1 MTRGSSSVGRALA
14 CQAKG
19 RGFESRLPLKNKG
32 KGEEF
37 MRKDWREKL
46 DRILNYN
53 EEETETTTEDSEK
66 PQRFHFKEPE
76 EALGRGIDIKN
87 FKADYC
93 IVKSAYGLIDSVFD
107 KFNVDKINTVIREV
121 NPVFEYYHKMYI
133 NAVDDEKL
141 CRKLSKLGYVIQFE
155 SNNFFVVRDNYFYH
169 INADGNSLSEDIT
182 IHAYIFV
189 NKVDDIQI
197 AIKALE
203 KIFSDIVETEFAI
216 YNIKWYFNTDRG
228 IKYTHYNER
237 IKETFYKE
245 AYPYLDIEN
254 LAREYIERD
263 EPIILFI
270 GPPGTGKTRL
280 IRYILREMN
289 IDRLNPK
296 ILKERKDLLYTADKY
311 VIESGEIF
319 TEFLLGDYAGVVLED
334 IDYHLRERKEGNES
348 MYKMLSVSNGL
359 ITTAARG
366 KKIFLSTNL
375 TTADNIDQALLRPGR
390 CYGLVDFRKLNRD
403 ESRQFL
409 KVIGSTIKLPAKEE
423 FSLAELYRL
432 VAGGNL
438 DSVYSRK
445 KVGFC

>member
-1 MTRGSSSVGRALA
+1 
-14 CQAKG
+14 
-19 RGFESRLPLKNKG
+19 
-32 KGEEF
+32 

-311 VIESGEIF
+311 VIESGCF
-319 TEFLLGDYAGVVLED
+319 
-334 IDYHLRERKEGNES
+334 
-348 MYKMLSVSNGL
+348 
-359 ITTAARG
+359 
-366 KKIFLSTNL
+366 
-375 TTADNIDQALLRPGR
+375 
-390 CYGLVDFRKLNRD
+390 
-403 ESRQFL
+403 
-409 KVIGSTIKLPAKEE
+409 
-423 FSLAELYRL
+423 
-432 VAGGNL
+432 
-438 DSVYSRK
+438 
-445 KVGFC
+445 